1 MHQEDVANRSA
12 GSPKAGCC
20 GKDGGQSGG
29 KALVPAFLA
38 SPTRHQ
44 LCSPEFAKLSKKWVS
59 PHPQNRESQFN
70 EALLPIILINTDL
83 VKLVQHHHMVD
94 AE

>member
-1 MHQEDVANRSA
+1 MVGLIKVGHKQYLHQKDDANRSA

-20 GKDGGQSGG
+20 GEDGGQSGG

-59 PHPQNRESQFN
+59 PHP
-70 EALLPIILINTDL
+70 
-83 VKLVQHHHMVD
+83 
-94 AE
+94 